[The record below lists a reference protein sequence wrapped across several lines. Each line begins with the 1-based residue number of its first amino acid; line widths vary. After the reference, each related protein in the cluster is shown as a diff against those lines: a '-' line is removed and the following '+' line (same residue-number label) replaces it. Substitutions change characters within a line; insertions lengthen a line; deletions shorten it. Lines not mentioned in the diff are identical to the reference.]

1 MANNTRSRI
10 PILQHGAETSQTE
23 NINQNII
30 HYNNQ
35 QIIVEA
41 SCSNIEE
48 EDSNVSLKRKRS
60 KSNEINEL
68 DLDKL
73 KLTKIK

>member
-30 HYNNQ
+30 QRNNQ

-41 SCSNIEE
+41 SCSNIDREWIAT
-48 EDSNVSLKRKRS
+48 VL
-60 KSNEINEL
+60 
-68 DLDKL
+68 
-73 KLTKIK
+73 